1 MPRKP
6 LTDSEIL
13 AQLPAARARAQRAAL
28 EEPHAAAARY
38 DAATRRLVV
47 SLTNGAD
54 FTVPIAHVAEL
65 ADVADVDVAA
75 VEVGPAGL
83 ALHWPALDV
92 DLSVTGLA
100 RVVFGLHVARA
111 AGALG
116 GAVRSEAKAVAAREN
131 GRRGGRP
138 AEGAREGAGKTGA
151 AKGAR
156 PTRAAGRT
164 ATGRKRA

>member
-1 MPRKP
+1 MPRTP
-6 LTDSEIL
+6 LSESEIL

-54 FTVPIAHVAEL
+54 FTVPVAHVAEL
-65 ADVADVDVAA
+65 AEASEADVAV

-83 ALHWPALDV
+83 ALHWPALDA
-92 DLSVTGLA
+92 DLSVAGLA

-116 GAVRSEAKAVAAREN
+116 GAVRSEAKAAAAREN

-138 AEGAREGAGKTGA
+138 VRPA
-151 AKGAR
+151 AK
-156 PTRAAGRT
+156 T
-164 ATGRKRA
+164 ATSTGGEAPAPRDPKRTEGRGRKRA